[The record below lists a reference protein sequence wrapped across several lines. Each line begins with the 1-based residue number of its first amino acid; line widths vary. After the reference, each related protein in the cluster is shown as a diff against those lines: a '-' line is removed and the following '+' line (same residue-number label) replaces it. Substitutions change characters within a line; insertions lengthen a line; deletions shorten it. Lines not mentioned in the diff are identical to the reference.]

1 MAHFLIHL
9 QRQAARSAVFL
20 FYLCNVW
27 KFLSMWMYCNAVN
40 LFFWAVFVDLILY
53 ECHTRSIS
61 VVHPLC
67 MYGERSS
74 VKQLSF
80 LVWLFLSWS
89 GHLQEKRSVIGWFVR
104 NRLAF
109 LWISVG
115 QSKIKYVKMWRT
127 FRTEEIQMCRLWATI
142 WEELCS
148 ALSAMQKTMVWRG
161 LDFSFL
167 LSVLSLRAT
176 STHSSTDS
184 KKWNCVAAYL
194 WWGEWCSRVTW
205 SPTPCADGSVH
216 RSWKSESIQWAPRR
230 KPDAMCR
237 RPSVQFLC
245 YMQQGSCETMLSL
258 LVQCLTL

>member
-1 MAHFLIHL
+1 MAHFLIHI

-115 QSKIKYVKMWRT
+115 QSKIKYVKMWKDVPNR
-127 FRTEEIQMCRLWATI
+127 RNSNVPLVDNDLRRIVQRLERHAKDDGVEGAWF
-142 WEELCS
+142 LPFVKCS
-148 ALSAMQKTMVWRG
+148 FIESDVDALFDRFGKNET
-161 LDFSFL
+161 
-167 LSVLSLRAT
+167 VL
-176 STHSSTDS
+176 
-184 KKWNCVAAYL
+184 
-194 WWGEWCSRVTW
+194 
-205 SPTPCADGSVH
+205 
-216 RSWKSESIQWAPRR
+216 
-230 KPDAMCR
+230 
-237 RPSVQFLC
+237 
-245 YMQQGSCETMLSL
+245 L
-258 LVQCLTL
+258 LVYDERNDAAEC